1 MKFEFF
7 SPPSD
12 TVQIV
17 SRARQWGG
25 LKYQVEFW
33 VVATVASSRGATEH
47 NVE

>member
-1 MKFEFF
+1 MLFLN
-7 SPPSD
+7 SAGSG
-12 TVQIV
+12 T